1 MNNIDRIDWLTS
13 IASRS
18 RVLDILLMKYPTRT
32 GLGLVLG
39 SIFSFAVQ
47 LFAPALRSIKFM
59 DFAGSP
65 WWGWLSLGVLVMHIP
80 TAVSSFRQKPIGND
94 AVDQAMELIER
105 GNFSPAEKRR
115 QYRLLVEKVANAAAL
130 KQEFQRE
137 LKSIEKSLAAEGKTP

>member
-1 MNNIDRIDWLTS
+1 MKIDRIDWLTS
-13 IASRS
+13 IAS

-39 SIFSFAVQ
+39 GFFSFAVQ

-65 WWGWLSLGVLVMHIP
+65 WWGWLSLGVIVMHVP
-80 TAVSSFRQKPIGND
+80 TAVSAFRQKPIGND
-94 AVDQAMELIER
+94 AIDQAMELIER
-105 GNFSPAEKRR
+105 GNFSAAEKRR
-115 QYRLLVEKVANAAAL
+115 QYRQLVEKVANAAAL

-137 LKSIEKSLAAEGKTP
+137 LKSIEKSLATEGKTP